1 MSAQIVHLA
10 VAVPAERRR
19 AITLRDVSVSLQA
32 VELTVRATVP
42 TLGNRDAYLALR
54 AAYEKLDVEMGRI
67 ECLADEFLDLAQD
80 DEAENAE

>member
-1 MSAQIVHLA
+1 MSAQVVRLH

-19 AITLRDVSVSLQA
+19 AITLRDVSVSLAA

-54 AAYEKLDVEMGRI
+54 AAYEKLDHELSRVG
-67 ECLADEFLDLAQD
+67 CLADEFLELAQ
-80 DEAENAE
+80 AEEEESPE